1 MGAAPEERALNP
13 TVKSAVDDIKVGILM
28 RISKYQ
34 CWRVEQVALM
44 SLKAFLESSTWNHQ
58 DGRKMHA

>member
-44 SLKAFLESSTWNHQ
+44 SLKAFLESSTWNH
-58 DGRKMHA
+58 

>member
-34 CWRVEQVALM
+34 C
-44 SLKAFLESSTWNHQ
+44 
-58 DGRKMHA
+58 